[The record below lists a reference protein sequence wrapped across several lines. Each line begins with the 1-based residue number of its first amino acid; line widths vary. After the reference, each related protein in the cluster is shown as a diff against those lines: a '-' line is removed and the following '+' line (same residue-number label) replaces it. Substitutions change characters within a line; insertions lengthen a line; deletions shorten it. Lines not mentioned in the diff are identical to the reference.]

1 VKPVVLILTIIATV
15 VTGVYGE
22 RYALLAG
29 NSDASGNYAVL
40 KYVKNDIASLK
51 GILSD
56 FCGFPAGNIVTL
68 YNGTP
73 ADLSTTLRSFS
84 SRVKPSQGD
93 LFLFYYSGHA
103 EATCLKMGKSQY
115 PLDSLKQDLAAI
127 PSDIRIGIFD
137 ACQSGNFTRTKGGK
151 LDEPFLF
158 REDEKTK
165 GQVLL
170 SSSSIN
176 ENAQESDALGGSV
189 FTFYFVNALRGSAD
203 ASGDGRVTLT
213 EAYQYSYNRTIARTS
228 GTPGGAQHP
237 SYQFRIQG
245 EGDIVLADLNV
256 STRGVVLG
264 RDVQGAITVV
274 NEQNSVMADLNKEK
288 GGSVLIALAAG
299 RYQVYALSENRR
311 YRADIEVKAR
321 DIVHLTQKNFALAAA
336 DDAGRKKGADDTFID
351 VGFSCGFSCSSLR
364 LYRLSEGLQERF
376 GDYGYYSIAPRFS
389 LPDLSYGVMVR
400 IQGMLIDRYIA
411 YISLTSMDFFL
422 TEEYEGNRVNP
433 VDDNEYAARLAT
445 ECAIALRSV
454 EFGIGYRCSGGYLNN
469 FAFEAG
475 IAVYHASTRV
485 TSTFYDA
492 LYDVES
498 TGEGSDQGY
507 LVVPCLSVGYTLS
520 ITRWF
525 DIGAK
530 VRGRYQSSAQELK
543 WSRDDAAPGTGTPWG
558 NGDDVPLKY
567 DFTGVDANLF
577 VTVHLGL

>member
-1 VKPVVLILTIIATV
+1 VKPIVLILAIIAAFV
-15 VTGVYGE
+15 PDVRGE

-29 NSDASGNYAVL
+29 NSEASGNYTAL
-40 KYVKNDIASLK
+40 KYVKNDISSLK

-56 FCGFPAGNIVTL
+56 YCGFPGGNIVTL

-73 ADLSTTLRSFS
+73 ADLSAALRSFC
-84 SRVKPSQGD
+84 SRLNASKGD

-103 EATCLKMGKSQY
+103 EAACLKMGNSEY
-115 PLDSLKQDLAAI
+115 PLDSLKHEFAAI
-127 PSDIRIGIFD
+127 SSDIRIGIFD

-213 EAYQYSYNRTIARTS
+213 EAYQYSYNRTIARTA

-256 STRGVVLG
+256 STRGVILD

-274 NEQNSVMADLNKEK
+274 NEQNSVMADMNKEK

-311 YRADIEVKAR
+311 YRADIEVKAH
-321 DIVHLTQKNFALAAA
+321 DIVHLMQRNFAPDAA
-336 DDAGRKKGADDTFID
+336 DAGRKKGADGKVID
-351 VGFSCGFSCSSLR
+351 VGFSCGFSYSSLR
-364 LYRLSEGLQERF
+364 LYRLSEGLRERF

-389 LPDLSYGVMVR
+389 LPKQSDGVMIR
-400 IQGMLIDRYIA
+400 MECALMDRYIG
-411 YISLTSMDFFL
+411 YFSLITMDFSIA
-422 TEEYEGNRVNP
+422 EANEDGRVNP
-433 VDDNEYAARLAT
+433 VDDKVYAARLET
-445 ECAIALRSV
+445 DVAIALSV
-454 EFGIGYRCSGGYLNN
+454 LECGVGYRCRGGYLNN
-469 FAFEAG
+469 VAFEAG
-475 IAVYHASTRV
+475 FAVCRASTRV
-485 TSTFYDA
+485 TSTFYDS

-498 TGEGSDQGY
+498 MGEGSDEGY
-507 LVVPCLSVGYTLS
+507 LVVPCLSIGYTRP
-520 ITRWF
+520 ITTWL
-525 DIGAK
+525 DIGAR
-530 VRGRYQSSAQELK
+530 VRGRYQRSAQELR
-543 WSRDDAAPGTGTPWG
+543 SSQDDAALRTGTPWG
-558 NGDDVPLKY
+558 NTGEIPLKY
-567 DFTGVDANLF
+567 DFTGVDGNLF
-577 VTVHLGL
+577 VRFHLGL

>member
-1 VKPVVLILTIIATV
+1 VKPFVLILTFVAACTFNAR
-15 VTGVYGE
+15 GE

-29 NSDASGNYAVL
+29 NSEASGNYAAL
-40 KYVKNDIASLK
+40 KYVKNDIASLR

-56 FCGFPAGNIVTL
+56 FCGFSGDNIVTL

-73 ADLSTTLRSFS
+73 ADLSTALRSFC
-84 SRVKPSQGD
+84 SRVSPSKGD

-103 EATCLKMGKSQY
+103 EAAFLKMGNSQY
-115 PLDSLKQDLAAI
+115 PLDSLKRELAAI

-137 ACQSGNFTRTKGGK
+137 ACQSGSFTRTKGGK

-170 SSSSIN
+170 SSSSID

-213 EAYQYSYNRTIARTS
+213 EAYQYSYNRTIARTA

-256 STRGVVLG
+256 STRGVMLD

-274 NEQNSVMADLNKEK
+274 NEQNGVMADLNKEK

-299 RYQVYALSENRR
+299 RYQVYARRENLR

-321 DIVHLTQKNFALAAA
+321 NIVHLTQRSFALTAS
-336 DDAGRKKGADDTFID
+336 DAGRNKGADGKIID
-351 VGFSCGFSCSSLR
+351 VGFSCGFSYSSLR
-364 LYRLSEGLQERF
+364 LFRLSEGFQERF
-376 GDYGYYSIAPRFS
+376 GDYGYYSMAPRFS
-389 LPDLSYGVMVR
+389 LPGRSDGVMVR
-400 IQGMLIDRYIA
+400 MESTLMGRYIGFLC
-411 YISLTSMDFFL
+411 LTTMDFSIA
-422 TEEYEGNRVNP
+422 EEYEGSWVNP
-433 VDDNEYAARLAT
+433 IDGKKYGARLET
-445 ECAIALRSV
+445 NCTIALSSL
-454 EFGIGYRCSGGYLNN
+454 EFGAGYRCSRGYLNN
-469 FAFEAG
+469 VTFEAG
-475 IAVYHASTRV
+475 FAVYRASTRV
-485 TSTFYDA
+485 TSTFYDS

-507 LVVPCLSVGYTLS
+507 LVVPCLSIGYTRPILK
-520 ITRWF
+520 WL
-525 DIGAK
+525 DIGAR
-530 VRGRYQSSAQELK
+530 VRGRYQRSAQALR
-543 WSRDDAAPGTGTPWG
+543 SSSDDAAPGTGTPWG
-558 NGDDVPLKY
+558 NTGEVPLKY

-577 VTVHLGL
+577 VRFHLGF